1 MYSYMFAKQVMPRTT
16 SDSTFTEFEF
26 KQLYAI
32 SCDKISPS
40 TIYYMEL
47 VDEHPD
53 SSETM
58 RYVSELLLNTYN
70 TPNQS
75 GYVLLTGDG
84 KTYEHLMEVK
94 RLYGDA
100 LDKLLIFPGDWHT
113 LANFQPV
120 LMKVYY
126 RAGLKE
132 IAQNT
137 GFK

>member
-1 MYSYMFAKQVMPRTT
+1 
-16 SDSTFTEFEF
+16 
-26 KQLYAI
+26 
-32 SCDKISPS
+32 
-40 TIYYMEL
+40 MEL

-58 RYVSELLLNTYN
+58 RYVSELLLHMYN

-100 LDKLLIFPGDWHT
+100 LDKLLKFPGDCHT
-113 LANFQPV
+113 LANFQPF
-120 LMKVYY
+120 LMKVYLNEGVSCRPQRDSPKY
-126 RAGLKE
+126 W
-132 IAQNT
+132 
-137 GFK
+137 F